1 MINCKEY
8 SEQELALHVTNDPY
22 FMFEFENRDFL
33 LALVAEE
40 FIYTKAQ
47 YDFLIETLNNM
58 AEEV

>member
-1 MINCKEY
+1 MINCKDY

-22 FMFEFENRDFL
+22 FMLEFENRDFL

-40 FIYTKAQ
+40 FIYTKEQ
-47 YDFLIETLNNM
+47 RDFLIETLDNM